1 MMEDMQRELEL
12 MGAKAV
18 KAARV
23 LAVMDSQSKVKLLYA
38 MADAIMANS
47 DAIKAANAIDMANG
61 EKNGLTPAMLDRLFL
76 NDERI
81 KGMADGLKIVADEED
96 PVGRII
102 SETARPNGLLIRKV
116 SVPMGL
122 IGIIYES
129 RPNVTADAAGICLKA
144 GNTVLLRGGSEAF
157 NSNKVIAEV
166 MNKAGMDN
174 GLVDGAV
181 QLLPWTDR
189 QAVNM
194 LVKLDKYVDLII
206 PRGGEGLIRAVQK
219 EATIPVLKHY
229 KGVCHIFVDKS
240 ADQVKAL
247 DIIENAKVQRPSAC
261 NAVETILLHKDIV
274 SEFMPKLVD
283 RLLSKDVV
291 IHAEKSLCAYSDKI
305 QETCEEDFYREYLA
319 KELNIKVVADV
330 SSAVEHIN
338 NYGSKHSDAI
348 LTDDQNNA
356 EIFLA
361 NVDSSTVYHNASTRF
376 TDGGEFGMGAE
387 IGISTDKLHA
397 RGPMGAKELTIYKY
411 LVLGDGQ
418 IR

>member
-1 MMEDMQRELEL
+1 MEDMQKELNF
-12 MGAKAV
+12 MGEKAV
-18 KAARV
+18 KAARA
-23 LAVMDSQSKVKLLYA
+23 LAVMKSADKVKLLYA
-38 MADAIMANS
+38 MADAIMMNS
-47 DAIKAANAIDMANG
+47 EAIKAANAIDMANG

-76 NDERI
+76 NDDRI
-81 KGMADGLKIVADEED
+81 KGMADGLKIVADEDD
-96 PVGRII
+96 PVGKIL
-102 SETARPNGLLIRKV
+102 SETTRPNGLTIRKI
-116 SVPMGL
+116 SVPMGV

-157 NSNKVIAEV
+157 NSNKAIAEV
-166 MNKAGMDN
+166 MNNAGMEN

-206 PRGGEGLIRAVQK
+206 PRGGEGLIRTVTR

-229 KGVCHIFVDKS
+229 KGVCHIFVDAS
-240 ADQVKAL
+240 ANQIKAL

-261 NAVETILLHKDIV
+261 NAVETILLHREIAA
-274 SEFMPKLVD
+274 EFMPKLVE
-283 RLLSKDVV
+283 RLLSKDVT
-291 IHAEKSLCAYSDKI
+291 IHAEKSLLNFSDKLI
-305 QETCEEDFYREYLA
+305 ETCEEDFYREYLA

-330 SSAVEHIN
+330 SEAVEHIN
-338 NYGSKHSDAI
+338 KFGSKHSDAI
-348 LTDDQNNA
+348 LTENQVNA

>member
-1 MMEDMQRELEL
+1 MEDMQKELNL

-23 LAVMDSQSKVKLLYA
+23 LAVMDSENKRKLLYA
-38 MADAIMANS
+38 MADAILANA
-47 DAIKAANAIDMANG
+47 DKIKAANAIDMENG
-61 EKNGLTPAMLDRLFL
+61 KVNGLTPAMLDRLFL
-76 NDERI
+76 NDDRI
-81 KGMADGLKIVADEED
+81 KGMADGLKIVADEDD
-96 PVGRII
+96 PVGKIL
-102 SETARPNGLLIRKV
+102 SETTRPNGLVIRKV
-116 SVPMGL
+116 SVPMGV

-157 NSNKVIAEV
+157 NSNKIIAEV
-166 MNKAGMDN
+166 MNNAGMAN

-181 QLLPWTDR
+181 QVLPWTDR

-229 KGVCHIFVDKS
+229 KGVCHIFVDKT
-240 ADQVKAL
+240 ADLSRAL

-261 NAVETILLHKDIV
+261 NAVETILLHDDIV
-274 SEFMPKLVD
+274 AEFMPKLLE
-283 RLLSKDVV
+283 RLFDKDVTV
-291 IHAEKSLCAYSDKI
+291 HAEKALCCFSDKLI
-305 QETCEEDFYREYLA
+305 ETCDDDFYREYLA
-319 KELNIKVVADV
+319 KELNIKKVSDV
-330 SSAVEHIN
+330 SEAIEHIN

-348 LTDDQNNA
+348 LTEDKINT
-356 EIFLA
+356 EIFFA
-361 NVDSSTVYHNASTRF
+361 NVDSSTVYCNASTRF

-411 LVLGDGQ
+411 LVSGDGQ

>member
-1 MMEDMQRELEL
+1 MEDMQKELNL

-23 LAVMDSQSKVKLLYA
+23 LAVMDSENKRKLLYA
-38 MADAIMANS
+38 MADAIMANA
-47 DAIKAANAIDMANG
+47 DKIKEANSLDMANG

-76 NDERI
+76 NDDRI
-81 KGMADGLKIVADEED
+81 KGMADGLKIVADEDD
-96 PVGRII
+96 PVGKIL
-102 SETARPNGLLIRKV
+102 SETTRPNGLIIRKV
-116 SVPMGL
+116 SVPMGV

-157 NSNKVIAEV
+157 NSNKIIAEV
-166 MNKAGMDN
+166 MNAAGMAN

-274 SEFMPKLVD
+274 AEFMPKLLE
-283 RLLSKDVV
+283 RLFAKDVV
-291 IHAEKSLCAYSDKI
+291 VHAAKNLCCYSDKLI
-305 QETCEEDFYREYLA
+305 EASDDDFYREYLA
-319 KELNIKVVADV
+319 KELNIKQVADV
-330 SSAVEHIN
+330 AEAIEHIN

-348 LTDDQNNA
+348 LTEDKVNA
-356 EIFLA
+356 EIFFA
-361 NVDSSTVYHNASTRF
+361 NVDSSTVYCNASTRF

-411 LVLGDGQ
+411 LVSGEGQ

>member
-1 MMEDMQRELEL
+1 MEDMQKELNL

-23 LAVMDSQSKVKLLYA
+23 LAVMDSENKRKLLYA
-38 MADAIMANS
+38 MADAIMANA
-47 DAIKAANAIDMANG
+47 DKIKTANAIDMENG
-61 EKNGLTPAMLDRLFL
+61 KANGLTPAMLDRLFL

-81 KGMADGLKIVADEED
+81 KGMADGLKIVADEDD
-96 PVGRII
+96 PVGKVL
-102 SETARPNGLLIRKV
+102 SETTRPNGLVIRKV
-116 SVPMGL
+116 SVPMGV

-157 NSNKVIAEV
+157 NSNKIIAEV
-166 MNKAGMDN
+166 MNAAGMAN

-229 KGVCHIFVDKS
+229 KGVCHIFVDKT
-240 ADQVKAL
+240 ADLSRAL

-261 NAVETILLHKDIV
+261 NAVETILLHNDIV
-274 SEFMPKLVD
+274 AEFMPKLLE
-283 RLLSKDVV
+283 RLLAKDVT
-291 IHAEKSLCAYSDKI
+291 IHAEKALCGYSDKLI
-305 QETCEEDFYREYLA
+305 ETCDDDFYREYLA
-319 KELNIKVVADV
+319 KELNIKQVADV
-330 SSAVEHIN
+330 AEAIEHIN

-348 LTDDQNNA
+348 LTEDKINA
-356 EIFLA
+356 EIFFA
-361 NVDSSTVYHNASTRF
+361 NVDSSTVYCNASTRF

-411 LVLGDGQ
+411 LVSGTGQ